1 MMNNY
6 GIFLIVLVSGDGVV
20 VIDVDG
26 RIYIDLFGGIV
37 VNVLGYCYFVVI
49 EVVIWQMLMLGY
61 IFNLYVIELGIV
73 LVEELVVLLG
83 VDQWM

>member
-49 EVVIWQMLMLGY
+49 EVVIW
-61 IFNLYVIELGIV
+61 
-73 LVEELVVLLG
+73 
-83 VDQWM
+83 